1 MQEPEQAAR
10 ADVSSDIYLSVRWAW
25 RMSDCFD
32 PEQLE
37 PGVKYDPQQLFWQR
51 NECADG
57 VSYVQGD
64 LRTPLSSAFTAAM
77 HSFFFFFILM
87 GLECPSSHWQRLKEP
102 GMRCPPC

>member
-10 ADVSSDIYLSVRWAW
+10 ADASSDIYLSVRWAW

-64 LRTPLSSAFTAAM
+64 LRTPLPSAVSLLQCTPLTV
-77 HSFFFFFILM
+77 FILM
-87 GLECPSSHWQRLKEP
+87 GLKCPSSHGK
-102 GMRCPPC
+102 G